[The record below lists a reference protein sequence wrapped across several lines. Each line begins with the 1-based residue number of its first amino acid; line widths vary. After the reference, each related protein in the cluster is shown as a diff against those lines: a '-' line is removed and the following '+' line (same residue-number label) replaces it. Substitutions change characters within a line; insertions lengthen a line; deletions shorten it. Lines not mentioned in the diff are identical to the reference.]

1 MSGRQARWLEKLS
14 EFDFEIRHIPGTGTV
29 RALSEYVQHDP
40 TVNPIGTSLCE
51 LLTAPLLVGPEAL
64 ACTPDIPYPPPKTRS
79 KRPPPPPA
87 ETGRPET
94 GSEFAR
100 RMRDHFVL
108 LGPGQRKKGGKG
120 APKPETLETLPSLP
134 EDVVR
139 TIPVTS
145 SL

>member
-1 MSGRQARWLEKLS
+1 MLPDALS
-14 EFDFEIRHIPGTGTV
+14 RIYEFDSPGTV

-64 ACTPDIPYPPPKTRS
+64 ACTPDMHYPTTEDDWELIQHEEILPPPKTRS

-94 GSEFAR
+94 GAEFAHC
-100 RMRDHFVL
+100 MRDHFVL
-108 LGPGQRKKGGKG
+108 LGPGQ
-120 APKPETLETLPSLP
+120 
-134 EDVVR
+134 
-139 TIPVTS
+139 
-145 SL
+145 